1 MSIYIKSIVAVSA
14 QDTFETNLLP
24 DTLQAASK
32 WMRCVTPE
40 FKNYIPAKVLRR
52 MNRYSR
58 ISSVCAFKSLLNIG
72 LDKPDAIITAT
83 SMGCVE
89 DSERFLNQILDNK
102 EMLLTPTSFIQ
113 STHNAVGSNLAL
125 AYQCKGYNMVYTHD
139 NNAFETALQD
149 ASIKVMSGGF
159 NNILIGATD
168 EITEENYNLK
178 GSLGKWKSAG
188 ENNLDFLVSKTPG
201 TIPGEGATFMVVSHD
216 AKDAELNLR
225 GLEVF
230 YSLKNEQSLL
240 QRIKSFLDQ
249 HNFNIQDLD
258 TILLS
263 IDGDTHNDA
272 VFESIMVEEL
282 AHANICYYK
291 HMCGSYDSDG
301 AFALWVASRFINSNS
316 IPDYAFVRD
325 SNRITNNVLIVRQN
339 FNKNFSLVLVE
350 GCSVNGSLGQ

>member
-1 MSIYIKSIVAVSA
+1 MSVYIKSIIAVSA
-14 QDTFETNLLP
+14 QDTFETNQLP
-24 DTLQAASK
+24 EKLDPVSK

-40 FKNYIPAKVLRR
+40 FKKYIPAKVLRR

-58 ISSVCAFKSLLNIG
+58 ISSVCAFKSLSNIG

-89 DSERFLNQILDNK
+89 DSERFLNQMLDNN

-139 NNAFETALQD
+139 NNAFETALLD
-149 ASIKVMSGGF
+149 ASMKVKSGSLDH
-159 NNILIGATD
+159 ILIGATD

-178 GSLGKWKSAG
+178 ESLGKWKSAD
-188 ENNLDFLVSKTPG
+188 ENNLEFLTSKTEG
-201 TIPGEGATFMVVSHD
+201 TIPGEGATFMVVSND
-216 AKDAELNLR
+216 AKDAELNLI

-230 YSLKNEQSLL
+230 YSLKKDQSLL
-240 QRIKSFLDQ
+240 QRITSFLDQ
-249 HNFNIQDLD
+249 HNFRIQDLD

-263 IDGDTHNDA
+263 IDGDQRNYTNY
-272 VFESIMVEEL
+272 ESIMGEEL
-282 AHANICYYK
+282 AHVNICYYK

-301 AFALWVASRFINSNS
+301 AFAVWIASQFINSNS

-325 SNRITNNVLIVRQN
+325 TNRKTNNVLIVRQN
-339 FNKNFSLVLVE
+339 LNKNFSFVLVE
-350 GCSVNGSLGQ
+350 RC